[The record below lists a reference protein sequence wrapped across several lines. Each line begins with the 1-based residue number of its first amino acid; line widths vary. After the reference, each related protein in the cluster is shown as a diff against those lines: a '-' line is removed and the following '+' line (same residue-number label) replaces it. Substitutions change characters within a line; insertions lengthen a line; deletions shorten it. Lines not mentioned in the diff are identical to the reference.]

1 MKRPAV
7 VLFLALLT
15 LLVAAP
21 SALAAKPT
29 HERMP
34 IDDEFVDESCG
45 FPLQVQQTGFLV
57 AIEWVGED
65 GSLRRFEAYPQLK
78 ATYTNPST
86 GQSIRVNFS
95 GPAHITEGTD
105 GSFTLVG
112 TGLWLF
118 GSHPDT
124 DEPGIFLLSGRFVL
138 SIDAQGNQSFHRAG
152 RVTDLCA
159 QLAA

>member
-1 MKRPAV
+1 MKRLAV
-7 VLFLALLT
+7 VLLLT
-15 LLVAAP
+15 LLALVAAAP

-29 HERMP
+29 HERVP

-45 FPLQVQQTGFLV
+45 FPLEVQQTGFLV
-57 AIEWVGED
+57 AIEWVNAD

-86 GQSIRVNFS
+86 GETLKVNFS
-95 GPAHITEGTD
+95 GPAHITEGAD
-105 GSFTLVG
+105 GSSTLTG

-118 GSHPDT
+118 GNDPDT
-124 DEPGIFLLSGRFVL
+124 GELGIFLLSGRFVL
-138 SIDAQGNQSFHRAG
+138 SIDAQGNESFRRAG